1 MCVRIWGGWR
11 YHDERR
17 DDPVQD
23 DAEEDLDPDFAFA
36 EDVVEGFELDFAE
49 DGVHHDE
56 QANGLE
62 GLA

>member
-1 MCVRIWGGWR
+1 MCGFGGGGE
-11 YHDERR
+11 YHDERG

-56 QANGLE
+56 
-62 GLA
+62 